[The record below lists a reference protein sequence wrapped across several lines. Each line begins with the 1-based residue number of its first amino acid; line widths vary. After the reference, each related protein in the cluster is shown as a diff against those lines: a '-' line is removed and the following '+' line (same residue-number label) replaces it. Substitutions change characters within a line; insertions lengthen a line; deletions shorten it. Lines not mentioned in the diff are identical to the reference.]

1 LSNMNPPTNI
11 PGSRRSSFSSA
22 AANSPLLTATTGLRA
37 GRSPSPVPLPAIRP
51 STSMPLTTQ
60 SMNQKLYRDELA
72 TNFFRRLT
80 FAPDGSL
87 LLTPA
92 GQIEESIFPT
102 PFIPDGGDRDKVPG
116 PKSSDTSKPND
127 ASKSTVYI
135 YARSNLNRPPI
146 AHLPGHQSTT
156 VAVRFSPIFY
166 ELRNITGPPAE
177 PKKIILDK
185 KNPDPVQVSLN
196 MPPPPPP
203 SAAGATVK
211 EKIGPVAGSSQP
223 QQAGIFALPYR
234 LMFAVAAQDSVLL
247 YDTQQSGPI
256 AIFKGL
262 HYSAFTD
269 VAW

>member
-1 LSNMNPPTNI
+1 
-11 PGSRRSSFSSA
+11 
-22 AANSPLLTATTGLRA
+22 
-37 GRSPSPVPLPAIRP
+37 V
-51 STSMPLTTQ
+51 PLTTQ

-102 PFIPDGGDRDKVPG
+102 PFIPDVGDKDKDKVPG
-116 PKSSDTSKPND
+116 PKSSEGPKPSD

-135 YARSNLNRPPI
+135 YARANLNRPPI

-166 ELRNITGPPAE
+166 ELRNVTGPPAE

-185 KNPDPVQVSLN
+185 KNPEPVQVSLN

-203 SAAGATVK
+203 SSAGAGLK
-211 EKIGPVAGSSQP
+211 EKIGPTTTGGSQLP

>member
-1 LSNMNPPTNI
+1 
-11 PGSRRSSFSSA
+11 
-22 AANSPLLTATTGLRA
+22 
-37 GRSPSPVPLPAIRP
+37 
-51 STSMPLTTQ
+51 
-60 SMNQKLYRDELA
+60 MNQKLYRDELA

-92 GQIEESIFPT
+92 GQIEESVFPT
-102 PFIPDGGDRDKVPG
+102 PFIPDGGDKDKDKVPG
-116 PKSSDTSKPND
+116 PKSSDASKPGE

-135 YARSNLNRPPI
+135 YARANLNRPPI

-185 KNPDPVQVSLN
+185 KNPEPVQVSLN

-203 SAAGATVK
+203 SSAGANVK
-211 EKIGPVAGSSQP
+211 EKIGPSSQ
-223 QQAGIFALPYR
+223 QQQQPAGIFALPYR

-269 VAW
+269 VAWWVALGRRG